1 MMQSSIER
9 LTNNFYQWEQMGRGW
24 NVYEIPVEL
33 EPPFVPFFFHAA
45 PSPFVFDDGKR
56 PTIIS
61 KVADL
66 FKGSSQ
72 PPVMEKELEPREPF
86 PFISDSSLYAFSIA
100 LPKGEKV
107 KVVQMEQLL
116 LMLSYCQSQIS
127 FEIIATHSKIRLQ
140 FVCREL
146 DTMQVQNQVKAFFP
160 NCILNNVS
168 EEKYNIIPDGKNA
181 FSIDYGLAD
190 EFMRPLYSE
199 NSFDLDPYTGL
210 FGILGNINEGEQAV
224 VQILFKGAINP
235 WSESIIRS
243 VTDHTGGAF
252 FLDAPEMVPLA
263 KEKIASPLYGVVIRT
278 IGCAETVDGAERIA
292 RNVGNAL
299 IRFSSSPGNK
309 LIPLSIMG
317 YDVKDFY
324 EDIMLRQSHRLGMLL
339 NARELATLVHLPSPS
354 VVSSKLERDARKT
367 KAAPVITEGYEFVL
381 GINQH
386 QGEEKTVSVPSSQRL
401 KHTHI
406 VGATG
411 TGKSTLILNLIMQDI
426 QAGRGVAVLDPHG
439 DLIESILARI
449 PNERIDDV
457 VLIDP
462 ADSEFPVGFNIL
474 SAHTEIEKDI
484 LSSDLVAVFRRLSTS
499 WGDQMN
505 SVFANA
511 ILAFV
516 ESEQGGTLID
526 LRRFLIEKPFRES
539 FLKTVTDPNIV
550 YYWQKEFPLLKSSSI
565 GPILTRLDSFLR
577 PKLIRNMV
585 AQKKGV
591 NFDEVINNG
600 KVLLVKVSQGLIG
613 AENSY
618 LLGTII
624 VSKLHQAAMARQAK
638 DKTKRNDFYCYIDE
652 FQHFITPS
660 MASILSGARKYHLGL
675 ILAHQDM
682 QQLVTHDS
690 ELASSVLSN
699 AGTRICFRVGDADAK
714 KFEDGFSF
722 FEAKDL
728 QNQGTGEAIARVDR
742 PEFDFTLQTIPLPEI
757 DSSLS
762 EEWKNKIIGISRF
775 KYGTAKEVVEASMEF
790 LREDKREPVVME
802 QPKTTPVVVEEEVT
816 PIPPVI
822 TPVPEVK
829 PVIVKDTSFVTDQVK
844 KKEESQHRYLQTL
857 IKRMAESRG
866 YKATLEEPTPD
877 GKGRVDVG
885 LLRNGKRI
893 ACEISVTTTEVW
905 ETHNIE
911 KCLAAGYESVIV
923 CSTDKRNLERIHNLA
938 VEKLDTI
945 SFSRLLTLEPDAL
958 FLHLDQQVAKES
970 NKEERIKGY
979 RVKVEYNAVSPDV
992 AQQKKENI
1000 LKAVT
1005 ESMRKKKK

>member
-1 MMQSSIER
+1 MESSIER

-24 NVYEIPVEL
+24 NVYDIPVDL
-33 EPPFVPFFFHAA
+33 EPPFVPFFFHTA
-45 PSPFVFDDGKR
+45 PSPFVIDDGRR
-56 PTIIS
+56 PTLVS
-61 KVADL
+61 KVADI

-72 PPVMEKELEPREPF
+72 PPVMEKEESEPVEPF
-86 PFISDSSLYAFSIA
+86 PFTNDSPLYAYSIA
-100 LPKGEKV
+100 LPKGQKV
-107 KVVQMEQLL
+107 KVAEMEQLL
-116 LMLSYCQSQIS
+116 LMLSYCQCQIS
-127 FEIIATHSKIRLQ
+127 FEIIASHSKIRLQ
-140 FVCREL
+140 FVCREP
-146 DTMQVQNQVKAFFP
+146 DTFQVQNQLKSYFP
-160 NCILNNVS
+160 NCVLNDVS

-181 FSIDYGLAD
+181 CSIDYGLAD

-210 FGILGNINEGEQAV
+210 FGILENIAEGQHAV
-224 VQILFKGAINP
+224 IQILFKGAVNP

-243 VTDHTGGAF
+243 VTDRTGGAF

-278 IGCAETVDGAERIA
+278 IGCAETVDIAEGIA
-292 RNVGNAL
+292 LNIGNAM
-299 IRFSSSPGNK
+299 IRFSTSPGNK
-309 LIPLSIMG
+309 LIPLTIAG
-317 YDVKDFY
+317 YDVQDFY

-339 NARELATLVHLPSPS
+339 NTQELATLVHLPSPS
-354 VVSSKLERDARKT
+354 VVSQKLERDTRKT
-367 KAAPVITEGYEFVL
+367 KAAPAITEGYDFVL

-386 QGEEKTVSVPSSQRL
+386 QGKEKEVTLASSQRL
-401 KHTHI
+401 KHMHI
-406 VGATG
+406 IGATG

-449 PNERIDDV
+449 TNERIDDV

-462 ADSEFPVGFNIL
+462 ADSDFPVGFNIL
-474 SAHTEIEKDI
+474 SAHAEIEKDI

-516 ESEQGGTLID
+516 ESEHGGTLID

-591 NFDEVINNG
+591 NFDEVINSG
-600 KVLLVKVSQGLIG
+600 KILLVKVSQGLIG

-682 QQLVTHDS
+682 QQLVMHDS

-728 QNQGTGEAIARVDR
+728 QNQGVGEAIARVDR
-742 PEFDFTLQTIPLPEI
+742 PEFDFTLRTIPLLEI
-757 DSSLS
+757 DASLS
-762 EEWKNKIIGISRF
+762 EDLKNKVIGISRF
-775 KYGTAKEVVEASMEF
+775 KYGMAKEEVEATMEF
-790 LREDKREPVVME
+790 LREEKMEVVVAEPRSPSMVVE
-802 QPKTTPVVVEEEVT
+802 EKIIAIPPITTPVQE
-816 PIPPVI
+816 I
-822 TPVPEVK
+822 K
-829 PVIVKDTSFVTDQVK
+829 PAIIKDSSFVTDQVK

-893 ACEISVTTTEVW
+893 ACEISVTTTEAW

-923 CSTDKRNLERIHNLA
+923 CSTDKRNLERINNLA
-938 VEKLDTI
+938 KEILDET
-945 SFSRLLTLEPDAL
+945 SFSKLLTLEPDAL
-958 FLHLDQQVAKES
+958 FLHLDQQVAQES

-979 RVKVEYNAVSPDV
+979 RVKVEYNAVSPEI
-992 AQQKKENI
+992 AQQKKESI

-1005 ESMRKKKK
+1005 ESMRKRKG